1 MEWGDIILSAMG
13 FMMYTAKYFWVVV
26 LETQLNFLI
35 LIVVNY
41 IYPIKLKSNYSAS
54 AKDNKNWFQDI
65 DGTFTDNYWK
75 SVLLEIETLGV
86 INEWEVIDL
95 E

>member
-1 MEWGDIILSAMG
+1 MEWGDIILSTMG

-41 IYPIKLKSNYSAS
+41 INPIN
-54 AKDNKNWFQDI
+54 
-65 DGTFTDNYWK
+65 
-75 SVLLEIETLGV
+75 
-86 INEWEVIDL
+86 
-95 E
+95 

>member
-13 FMMYTAKYFWVVV
+13 FMMSTAKYFWVVI
-26 LETQLNFLI
+26 LETLLNFLI

-54 AKDNKNWFQDI
+54 AKDNTNWFQDI

-86 INEWEVIDL
+86 INAWEVIDL